1 MKMLVK
7 KNVISVNLEDK
18 QVLSFED
25 YCTVGSIA
33 VKYSSFKV

>member
-1 MKMLVK
+1 MLVSK
-7 KNVISVNLEDK
+7 KEITVKLEEK
-18 QVLSFED
+18 QILSFDD